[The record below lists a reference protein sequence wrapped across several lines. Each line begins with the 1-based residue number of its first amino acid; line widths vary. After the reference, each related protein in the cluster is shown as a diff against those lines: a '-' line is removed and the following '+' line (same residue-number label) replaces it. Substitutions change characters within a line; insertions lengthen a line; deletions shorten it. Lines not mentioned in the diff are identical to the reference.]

1 MEEQA
6 TPIITPHIY
15 ESYKDPDA
23 HVYTLADTVYAV
35 MADLEEKQTT
45 SHPIGI
51 PSGFPTLDKR
61 TEGWASG
68 ELIVIAGKPSTGKT
82 MLALNMAKY
91 AAVDAE
97 IPTMFISFSETEMQ
111 IGRRLAISSSIVRH
125 EKFNG
130 DGQLEDYEWEN
141 LEYSLKPL
149 TQAPLFIDNSTR
161 LTTDD
166 IGAKIQK
173 YAREKGVKLVFID
186 DFQAISTPIDY
197 AGNKEAEMTNISLEL
212 KRIAREQE
220 VTIITIAR
228 LSRGAGKTYD
238 RSSSQKPQLAD
249 LKDTSSLEYD
259 ADRILFVHP
268 NDYMGLSEYPEDR
281 EKVTLILAKNRT
293 GETGDLDLLFKRE
306 QCKFIEADQH
316 LDSILNSSMESAMNG
331 FYSGESDF

>member
-1 MEEQA
+1 MLFFDK
-6 TPIITPHIY
+6 Y
-15 ESYKDPDA
+15 
-23 HVYTLADTVYAV
+23 
-35 MADLEEKQTT
+35 
-45 SHPIGI
+45 
-51 PSGFPTLDKR
+51 PTLDKI

-68 ELIVIAGKPSTGKT
+68 ELVVIAGKPSTGKT
-82 MLALNMAKY
+82 TLALNMAKY

-97 IPTMFISFSETEMQ
+97 IPTMFISFSEEEMQ
-111 IGRRLAISSSIVRH
+111 IGRRLAISSSIVRR

-130 DGQLEDYEWEN
+130 DGQLEDNEWEN
-141 LEYSLKPL
+141 LKYSLKPL

-186 DFQAISTPIDY
+186 DFQAISSPIDY

-212 KRIAREQE
+212 KRIARELE
-220 VTIITIAR
+220 VITIAR

-268 NDYMGLSEYPEDR
+268 NDYIGLSEYPEDR

-306 QCKFIEADQH
+306 QCKFIEADQ
-316 LDSILNSSMESAMNG
+316 SWYGIPNSLWNQR
-331 FYSGESDF
+331 